1 MKKTHNYLLLVMGT
15 AFMAIAIQGVFDPMG
30 IVTGG
35 FTGIGILVRRITLGV
50 IPGGIPLWFTNLFL
64 NLPLFAIAWWVM
76 GKKFVERTAI
86 AAVLL
91 SLWLAVLPTVD
102 LADGDY
108 LLAAGYG
115 GAFTGLGIAL
125 ILRTGNATGGTDLIA
140 TLLHQ
145 RFRQYSIAQILMIVD
160 GAIILAGFYLVGARP
175 ALYAILAV
183 IIVTKVSDMLLEGW
197 NYSKVI
203 YIISE
208 KNNEIAEHVL
218 YQMNRGAT
226 MIPAQGMYSDVLH
239 KMLFLVVGKKEVL
252 AIKDCVKGL
261 DPGAFVIVTD
271 AKEVLGE
278 GFLEY

>member
-1 MKKTHNYLLLVMGT
+1 
-15 AFMAIAIQGVFDPMG
+15 
-30 IVTGG
+30 
-35 FTGIGILVRRITLGV
+35 
-50 IPGGIPLWFTNLFL
+50 
-64 NLPLFAIAWWVM
+64 
-76 GKKFVERTAI
+76 
-86 AAVLL
+86 
-91 SLWLAVLPTVD
+91 
-102 LADGDY
+102 
-108 LLAAGYG
+108 
-115 GAFTGLGIAL
+115 
-125 ILRTGNATGGTDLIA
+125 
-140 TLLHQ
+140 
-145 RFRQYSIAQILMIVD
+145 MIVD

-239 KMLFLVVGKKEVL
+239 KMLFLVVDKKEVL